1 MHFLYSI
8 GVRFFSLIVALAAPF
23 NEKAKLLHQG
33 RKEIWQKLSAL
44 QGESSVVWIHCASL
58 GEFEQGR
65 PVIEALKKYVP
76 QKKILLTFFS
86 PSGYEV
92 RKNYDLAD
100 VVCYLP
106 SDTRHNA
113 RRLLSVVKPES
124 AFFVKYEF
132 WPNLFGELARCNVPL
147 YSISSIF
154 RENQLFFKW
163 YGKWFQES
171 LNAVTRF
178 YVQDETSGKL
188 LQQIGFKNYEVAGD
202 TRFDRVKAIVDAATE
217 VPVAAQFAAGA
228 DFVLVAGSTW
238 PPDEDLLCRYINEAP
253 DGVKLIMA
261 PHEVHEGHI
270 QEIEQKL
277 KVPFFRFTR
286 TDEVDVAA
294 SRVMIVDTIGLL
306 SAIYRYGQVAWIG
319 GGFGKGIHNTLEAAT
334 YGIPVAFGVEY
345 HKFKEA
351 RDLIEVGGG
360 CSVNDYEGFFSMLE
374 NFRTNDARR
383 QESGKAAGSY
393 VKSMCG
399 ATGMIMKQVFDVKAE
414 L

>member
-1 MHFLYSI
+1 
-8 GVRFFSLIVALAAPF
+8 
-23 NEKAKLLHQG
+23 
-33 RKEIWQKLSAL
+33 
-44 QGESSVVWIHCASL
+44 
-58 GEFEQGR
+58 
-65 PVIEALKKYVP
+65 
-76 QKKILLTFFS
+76 
-86 PSGYEV
+86 
-92 RKNYDLAD
+92 
-100 VVCYLP
+100 
-106 SDTRHNA
+106 
-113 RRLLSVVKPES
+113 
-124 AFFVKYEF
+124 
-132 WPNLFGELARCNVPL
+132 
-147 YSISSIF
+147 
-154 RENQLFFKW
+154 
-163 YGKWFQES
+163 
-171 LNAVTRF
+171 
-178 YVQDETSGKL
+178 
-188 LQQIGFKNYEVAGD
+188 
-202 TRFDRVKAIVDAATE
+202 
-217 VPVAAQFAAGA
+217 
-228 DFVLVAGSTW
+228 
-238 PPDEDLLCRYINEAP
+238 
-253 DGVKLIMA
+253 MA